1 MLGNRFGNRLL
12 IEEIAQEEFELDHQ
26 DGFMSI
32 TLACFYSS
40 LDPDVNTKNDFNNL
54 KRIFYQ
60 LDENDIDDKKYKL
73 NSDEVILKKLKV
85 LTFIKKE
92 STGFNCIFLSLE

>member
-1 MLGNRFGNRLL
+1 MLSNRFGNRFLVD
-12 IEEIAQEEFELDHQ
+12 EIPQEEFELDHQ
-26 DGFMSI
+26 DCFMSV
-32 TLACFYSS
+32 TLAYFYSS

-85 LTFIKKE
+85 LSFIK
-92 STGFNCIFLSLE
+92 